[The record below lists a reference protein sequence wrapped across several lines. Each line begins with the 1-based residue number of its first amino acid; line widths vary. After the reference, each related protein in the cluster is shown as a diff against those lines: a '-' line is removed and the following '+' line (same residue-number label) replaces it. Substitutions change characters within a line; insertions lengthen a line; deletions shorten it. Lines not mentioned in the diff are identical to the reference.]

1 MRPFTT
7 LKAPAV
13 PWLKANVDTDQII
26 PKQYLSTVTRTGL
39 GRGLFHDLR
48 WCDDG
53 GENPDFILNQ
63 PAYRGAQILLA
74 GPNFGCGSSRE
85 HAPWA
90 LLDFG
95 IRCIAAPSF
104 AEIFYNN
111 CLNNGVLP
119 AIVDQGDL
127 AALAQ
132 EADGRDFE
140 VDLAAQ
146 TLVAQ
151 SGRRL
156 DFVIDEARKEKL
168 LLGRDDIAVT
178 LTMQV
183 EIARYEACRAA
194 SVRAPELAV

>member
-7 LKAPAV
+7 LKAPAA
-13 PWLKANVDTDQII
+13 PWLKINVDTDQII

-48 WCDDG
+48 WRDDG
-53 GENPDFILNQ
+53 SENPDFILNK

-111 CLNNGVLP
+111 CFNNGVLP
-119 AIVDQGDL
+119 AIVDQDGL

-140 VDLAAQ
+140 VDLAGQ
-146 TLVAQ
+146 TLVAP

-156 DFVIDEARKEKL
+156 GFMIDAGRKEKL

-178 LTMQV
+178 LTMQD
-183 EIARYEACRAA
+183 EIERYESRRSSAQHA
-194 SVRAPELAV
+194 SV

>member
-7 LKAPAV
+7 LKAPAA
-13 PWLKANVDTDQII
+13 PWLKANIDTDQII

-39 GRGLFHDLR
+39 GRGLFHDQR
-48 WCDDG
+48 WRDDG
-53 GENPDFILNQ
+53 GENPDFVLNQ
-63 PAYRGAQILLA
+63 PAYREAQILLA

-111 CLNNGVLP
+111 CFNNGVLP
-119 AIVDQGDL
+119 AIVDQDGL

-132 EADGRDFE
+132 EADGRDFT

-146 TLVAQ
+146 TLAAP

-156 DFVIDEARKEKL
+156 DFRIDAGRKEKL

-178 LTMQV
+178 LTMQDQ
-183 EIARYEACRAA
+183 IARYEAGRPGA
-194 SVRAPELAV
+194 R